1 MCATETTD
9 RCYKGPRRKLL
20 AFFEKSRDRW
30 KAKHRELKKRLK
42 KEQNQVRAVEKSRAA
57 WRDKAEVA
65 DRRVRELERELA
77 EIKKSAAPT
86 IVACE

>member
-9 RCYKGPRRKLL
+9 RCYKSPRRKLL

-57 WRDKAEVA
+57 
-65 DRRVRELERELA
+65 
-77 EIKKSAAPT
+77 
-86 IVACE
+86 